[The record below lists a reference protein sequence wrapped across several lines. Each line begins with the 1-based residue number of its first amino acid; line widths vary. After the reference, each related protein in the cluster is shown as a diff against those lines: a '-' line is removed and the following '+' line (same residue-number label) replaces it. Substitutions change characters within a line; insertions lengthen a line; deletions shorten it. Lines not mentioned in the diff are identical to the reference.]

1 MEYVSVLAGSA
12 FSDHPPGTD
21 PTLAT
26 VARLVNDACTHA
38 ARQRLVAFAP
48 ELAGTARVDAS
59 TAAAIVLAT
68 LRSADRATGG
78 TAVPCRLVR
87 RAERRSARVTGTGPL
102 AVLARRLDLL
112 HRRGPAPRR
121 LHLAVA
127 VLRELQV
134 SRRDEA
140 LHAVL
145 AAALAAAST
154 TGGAPR
160 SSDDGAL
167 RFAGETSAR
176 TASSAMP

>member
-1 MEYVSVLAGSA
+1 MEYVSVLAGGT

-21 PTLAT
+21 STLAT

-38 ARQRLVAFAP
+38 ARQALVAFAP
-48 ELAGTARVDAS
+48 ELAGTARVDAP

-78 TAVPCRLVR
+78 TAVPRRLVH

-102 AVLARRLDLL
+102 AVLARHLDLL
-112 HRRGPAPRR
+112 HRRGPAQRR

-145 AAALAAAST
+145 AAALGAASSP
-154 TGGAPR
+154 GGAPG
-160 SSDDGAL
+160 SSDDVAL
-167 RFAGETSAR
+167 RSAGEAVR
-176 TASSAMP
+176 TASQPMP

>member
-48 ELAGTARVDAS
+48 ELAGTADVDAA
-59 TAAAIVLAT
+59 TTAAIVLAT

-78 TAVPCRLVR
+78 TAVPPRVVR

-102 AVLARRLDLL
+102 AVLARHLDLL
-112 HRRGPAPRR
+112 HRRGPAQRR

-167 RFAGETSAR
+167 RSAGETSAR
-176 TASSAMP
+176 TASPAMP